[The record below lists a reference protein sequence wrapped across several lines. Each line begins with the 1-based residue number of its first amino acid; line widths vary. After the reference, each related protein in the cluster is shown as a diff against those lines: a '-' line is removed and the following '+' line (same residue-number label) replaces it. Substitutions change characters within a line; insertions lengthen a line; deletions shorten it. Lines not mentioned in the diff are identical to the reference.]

1 MDWKVLA
8 GTFTLIFIAE
18 LGDKTQLAV
27 MCQAAQFQ
35 KPWLVLLGASLALTL
50 VSGIGVAI
58 GHYAGACFPRETI
71 RYFAAGL
78 FIVMGV
84 LMALKVF

>member
-1 MDWKVLA
+1 MDWKLLG
-8 GTFTLIFIAE
+8 GTFALIFIAE
-18 LGDKTQLAV
+18 LGDKTQLAA

-35 KPWLVLLGASLALTL
+35 KPWVVLLGASLALTL
-50 VSGIGVAI
+50 VSAIGIAV

-71 RYFAAGL
+71 RYVAAGL

-84 LMALKVF
+84 LMALKIV

>member
-1 MDWKVLA
+1 MDWKVLT
-8 GTFTLIFIAE
+8 GTFVLIFVAE
-18 LGDKTQLAV
+18 LGDKTQIAA

-58 GHYAGACFPRETI
+58 GHYAGAHFPRETI
-71 RYFAAGL
+71 RYIAAGL

-84 LMALKVF
+84 LMALKVI